1 MVDRL
6 TFGPRQQDSGSRP
19 LLRTTLGELLRR
31 TRLMQRRTLADVAR
45 IARVSMPY
53 LSELERGRKEASSE
67 VLAAIC
73 DALGIELADLLAAAG
88 RELISR
94 RQHGQ
99 VVRIGFRPAPAQ
111 AAGPVEGV
119 TPVPAPVSPDGS
131 DAARL
136 LTDRHGLH
144 GDPETA
150 EILADVEPNGK
161 ADALQALADRSQ
173 LDVLLRNTRVLE
185 GPGDLQQLRDGS
197 GRAAG
202 DAVCLLAA

>member
-1 MVDRL
+1 
-6 TFGPRQQDSGSRP
+6 
-19 LLRTTLGELLRR
+19 
-31 TRLMQRRTLADVAR
+31 MQRRTLADVAR

-111 AAGPVEGV
+111 AAGPDEGV

-136 LTDRHGLH
+136 LSDRHGLH

-185 GPGDLQQLRDGS
+185 GPGDPQQLRDGS

>member
-6 TFGPRQQDSGSRP
+6 TFGQRQPGSGSRP

-31 TRLMQRRTLADVAR
+31 TRLLQRRTLADVAR

-88 RELISR
+88 RELISSR
-94 RQHGQ
+94 EHRQ

-111 AAGPVEGV
+111 AAEPVEGL
-119 TPVPAPVSPDGS
+119 TPVAAPVSPDGS

-136 LTDRHGLH
+136 LADRN
-144 GDPETA
+144 DPETA
-150 EILADVEPNGK
+150 GIF
-161 ADALQALADRSQ
+161 ADADPGDQAGEVLRVLADRSQ
-173 LDVLLRNTRVLE
+173 LDVLLRDTHVLE
-185 GPGDLQQLRDGS
+185 SASDQQQLQDGS
-197 GRAAG
+197 ARSAG